1 MVSLFFEKIRR
12 SFHITFE
19 NIQNRRKIKMKIKEV
34 VKRINV
40 DLFADQKMWLAKQAA
55 QHDSQ
60 QAKGLLNLLD
70 MIQDAAEEE
79 LGMNF
84 SLLPK
89 TEEVTQYCSNC
100 DREVTLHWNVQTDG
114 LKSFCPHCGERL
126 MLCEYCPARDKS
138 GFRCDYD
145 EVTDTCTYN
154 QHEQNLNTLIGYL
167 YRDASNYKVYN
178 QAVIPGVLSDDEKQ
192 RIWKSLQA
200 GEWFIPQLV
209 GLPAKQY
216 HGTEDD
222 HPYFELQSIEETL
235 DPVDT
240 DISGTNLVTAFEK
253 YANMWEQN
261 LPFL

>member
-1 MVSLFFEKIRR
+1 
-12 SFHITFE
+12 
-19 NIQNRRKIKMKIKEV
+19 MKINEV
-34 VKRINV
+34 IKKINV
-40 DLFADQKMWLAKQAA
+40 DMFVDQKAWVAKQAA
-55 QHDSQ
+55 QHDSE

-79 LGMNF
+79 LG
-84 SLLPK
+84 
-89 TEEVTQYCSNC
+89 VNC
-100 DREVTLHWNVQTDG
+100 
-114 LKSFCPHCGERL
+114 P
-126 MLCEYCPARDKS
+126 
-138 GFRCDYD
+138 
-145 EVTDTCTYN
+145 
-154 QHEQNLNTLIGYL
+154 EQNLNTLIRYL

-178 QAVIPGVLSDDEKQ
+178 QTVIPGVLSDDEKQ

-240 DISGTNLVTAFEK
+240 DISETNLVTAFEK